1 MIAELETLSDRSY
14 VHQYLNDN
22 YFRFI
27 HDYIEL
33 SARTDFSYGTFRNLQ
48 MQYLTELHEFA
59 HKESLNDE
67 QYAFFPEG
75 DTWTIIF
82 EGKALRGLSNIG
94 FKYIHHLLKFPD
106 KLIDTIDLNQTAFD
120 PDLQQKEEYLRS
132 GEGDFLQYSDN
143 KSFNRKDDYEFNDK
157 KTKALLKTTEA
168 SLNNELKALDPERDK
183 AKVNEINRQIAVIQ
197 KEMINKAKNNN
208 NRFPN
213 EESIEIGTICQ
224 GIRRALLAILGEES
238 DPYYSFR
245 KKVHDHF
252 YNSLKPI
259 KSPKQRY
266 CSTNGIKWA
275 IE

>member
-33 SARTDFSYGTFRNLQ
+33 SARTDFSYGSFRVLQ
-48 MQYLTELHEFA
+48 IQYLTELYEFA

-82 EGKALRGLSNIG
+82 EGKAVRGLSNIG
-94 FKYIHHLLKFPD
+94 FKYIHHLLKYPD
-106 KLIDTIDLNQTAFD
+106 KVIDTIDLNQTAFD
-120 PDLQQKEEYLRS
+120 PELQHSENDLRS
-132 GEGDFLQYSDN
+132 GEGDSLRYSHN
-143 KSFNRKDDYEFNDK
+143 KSFNKNNDYEFNDK
-157 KTKALLKTTEA
+157 KTRALITKTKKSIEKRLA
-168 SLNNELKALDPERDK
+168 VLDPEKDK
-183 AKVNEINRQIAVIQ
+183 TEINEINRQLAVINE
-197 KEMINKAKNNN
+197 EMVNKSENNN

-245 KKVHDHF
+245 KKVYDHF

-259 KSPKQRY
+259 NSTKQQY
-266 CSTNGIKWA
+266 CSIVV
-275 IE
+275 